1 MSALASRIL
10 NRSKDYLLFN
20 PLLEPFWLNRMRG
33 KVTSLLYHR
42 VGDGNDPESAFL
54 TGGGSPVIGEDALRD
69 DLFFFKRQGARF
81 FTFAQL
87 AAGAYPEDDEVGV
100 AICFDDCFLS
110 NYTHGLAVLNALDVK
125 ATFFQATA
133 MVDASS
139 LLWEHQL
146 YWHARQPRQL
156 GEFRQLAMKIIK
168 DSTALAALDDRRFI
182 EHLRENV
189 PFSECADLLRAAQHL
204 SGGAEA
210 MAQAA
215 RLIYPSSA
223 HLRQAFSQG
232 HDLACHGH
240 RHLKRSTITATDF
253 ESELLQSRAVLQ
265 QVTGVPPVAFS
276 YPFDSY
282 YPDDDAITRR
292 HFKIAATVAKRAIL
306 RNADPMW
313 IPRFTWP
320 GPPRNGLRLRRW
332 LLTGTI

>member
-1 MSALASRIL
+1 MSALASRVL

-20 PLLEPFWLNRMRG
+20 PLLEPLWLNRMRG
-33 KVTSLLYHR
+33 KVTSFLYHR
-42 VGDGNDPESAFL
+42 VGQANAPESAFL
-54 TGGGSPVIGEDALRD
+54 TAGGSPIISEDSLRD
-69 DLFFFKRQGARF
+69 DISFFKRRGARF

-87 AAGAYPEDDEVGV
+87 ADGAYPEDDEVGV

-110 NYTHGLAVLNALDVK
+110 NYTHGLAVLNALEVK

-133 MVDASS
+133 MVDANS

-146 YWHARQPRQL
+146 YWHARQERQF
-156 GEFRQLAMKIIK
+156 GEFRRLALEIMK
-168 DSTALAALDDRRFI
+168 DTSLSALADRRFI
-182 EHLRENV
+182 EHLRENI

-210 MAQAA
+210 MAEAA
-215 RLIYPSSA
+215 RLIYPSSGN
-223 HLRQAFSQG
+223 LRQAFSQG

-240 RHLKRSTITATDF
+240 RHLKRSSITAAEF
-253 ESELLQSRAVLQ
+253 ESELSQSRAALQ
-265 QVTGVPPVAFS
+265 QITGVPPVAFS

-282 YPDDDAITRR
+282 FPEDDAITRR
-292 HFKIAATVAKRAIL
+292 HFKIAATVAKRMIL

>member
-1 MSALASRIL
+1 MSALASRVL

-33 KVTSLLYHR
+33 KVTSFLYHR
-42 VGDGNDPESAFL
+42 VGRGDDRESAFL
-54 TGGGSPVIGEDALRD
+54 TAGGSPIISEDSLRED
-69 DLFFFKRQGARF
+69 ISFFKRRGARF

-87 AAGAYPEDDEVGV
+87 ANGAYPEDDEVGV

-110 NYTHGLAVLNALDVK
+110 NYSEGLAVLSALEVK

-133 MVDASS
+133 MVDANS

-146 YWHARQPRQL
+146 YWHARQDRQL
-156 GEFRQLAMKIIK
+156 GEFRRLAMEIIK
-168 DSTALAALDDRRFI
+168 DNTSLAALDDPGFI

-189 PFSECADLLRAAQHL
+189 PFAECADLLCAAQHL

-210 MAQAA
+210 MAEAA
-215 RLIYPSSA
+215 RRIYPSSA
-223 HLRQAFSQG
+223 NLRLAFSHG

-240 RHLKRSTITATDF
+240 RHLKRSNITAADF
-253 ESELLQSRAVLQ
+253 ESELSQSRAVLQ
-265 QVTGVPPVAFS
+265 QITGVPPVAFS

-282 YPDDDAITRR
+282 FPEDGAVTQR
-292 HFKIAATVAKRAIL
+292 HFKIAATVAKRVIL

-320 GPPRNGLRLRRW
+320 GAPRNGLRLRRW